1 MRLRRPSRPL
11 TVKEW
16 TQRNRERILHPPKLS
31 LWDRFMNQ
39 LFEVEEWWCRHVTQ
53 RELYRHLDAMRIVL
67 DKDDRPDP
75 ADMLQRLREDWNSY
89 PEYYP
94 WGDDDDRK

>member
-1 MRLRRPSRPL
+1 MGLA
-11 TVKEW
+11 
-16 TQRNRERILHPPKLS
+16 
-31 LWDRFMNQ
+31 
-39 LFEVEEWWCRHVTQ
+39 FEVEEWWCRHVTQ
-53 RELYRHLDAMRIVL
+53 RELYRNLDAMRIVL